1 MLGALC
7 ELSAAPHPHP
17 CCDGHIVC
25 PQWDLLSLI
34 PIPVPRCP
42 HTSDTTCPLV
52 PCSNKMGIKDRI
64 RLSSRGRQQLGPPL
78 HRSPSTEDIPEASSP
93 TKVQKSWSFNDRTRF
108 RASLRLKP
116 RTPVEGEPWG
126 PRLWGHTGG
135 LWGSGGHRGSGLGL
149 CHPPALAPTADC
161 PPEDSGEEKGSH
173 CDLTFE
179 DIMPSVKTLIRA
191 VR

>member
-1 MLGALC
+1 
-7 ELSAAPHPHP
+7 
-17 CCDGHIVC
+17 
-25 PQWDLLSLI
+25 
-34 PIPVPRCP
+34 
-42 HTSDTTCPLV
+42 
-52 PCSNKMGIKDRI
+52 MGIKDRI

-116 RTPVEGEPWG
+116 RTPVEGELWG
-126 PRLWGHTGG
+126 PQLWGHTGG
-135 LWGSGGHRGSGLGL
+135 LWGFGGHRGAGLGL